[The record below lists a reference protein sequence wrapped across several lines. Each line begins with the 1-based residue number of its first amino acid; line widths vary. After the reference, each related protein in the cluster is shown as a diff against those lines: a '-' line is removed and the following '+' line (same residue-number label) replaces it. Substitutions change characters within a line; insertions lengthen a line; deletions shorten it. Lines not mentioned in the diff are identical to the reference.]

1 MLISASTGISFRRDD
16 LWPYDVQGI
25 RCHGDYSSSGTPE
38 GQSTS
43 SKSAAQEQYFQ
54 SPPDTPYI
62 VTELAYERQGITKG
76 EEQGV
81 ELPENV
87 HFEVIRS
94 IFTYKSF
101 PEVKGQVSE
110 P

>member
-1 MLISASTGISFRRDD
+1 MLISALTGISFRRDD
-16 LWPYDVQGI
+16 LWPYDVQGD

-54 SPPDTPYI
+54 STPDTPYI
-62 VTELAYERQGITKG
+62 VTESAYERQSITEG

-101 PEVKGQVSE
+101 PEAKGQVSE